1 MKVKKESEVAQSCRA
16 LSDRM
21 DCSPPGSSVRGT
33 FQARVLEWGAIAFCT
48 RVNDFPGGSLVKNVL
63 ANEGSITGSERAP
76 GGRNSYPFQYFFF
89 LENSMDRG
97 AWWAIVYGVTKSRT

>member
-21 DCSPPGSSVRGT
+21 DCSPPGSSVCGT

-76 GGRNSYPFQYFFF
+76 GGGNSYPFQYFFSWRIQWIEEPGG
-89 LENSMDRG
+89 L
-97 AWWAIVYGVTKSRT
+97 